1 MTTATQKPSTQT
13 NKLLQNRVA
22 LVTGASRGIGAA
34 IALVLAEHGAAV
46 GINYH
51 SNKDAAQQV
60 VDKIS
65 NAGGKA
71 VAVQADVRDRG
82 EVESMVQ
89 QVTEAFGAVD
99 TLVLNANALFKIAPF
114 TEQTWSEFED
124 KLVGELN
131 VPPEVVRAAASS
143 KLKSAFYPCK
153 AVVPSMI
160 ERQNGCIIA
169 MSSMTSRHPDL
180 GFSAH
185 TTAKSGLDGFVKSLA
200 EELEL
205 EGIRVNAIAPGVT
218 LTDALDSQSQEW
230 KDSMAE
236 QTPLRRNAQPEDIAG
251 AVLLLASEQA
261 KFITGAYL
269 MVNGGIEML

>member
-1 MTTATQKPSTQT
+1 MTTATQKPSAQT
-13 NKLLQNRVA
+13 TKLLQNRVA

-34 IALVLAEHGAAV
+34 IALLLAEHGAAV

-60 VDKIS
+60 VDAIAS
-65 NAGGKA
+65 NGGKA
-71 VAVQADVRDRG
+71 LAVQADVRDRG

-89 QVTEAFGAVD
+89 QLSEAFGAVD

-124 KLVGELN
+124 KLVGEI
-131 VPPEVVRAAASS
+131 
-143 KLKSAFYPCK
+143 KSAFYPCK
-153 AVVPSMI
+153 TVVPSMI

-169 MSSMTSRHPDL
+169 MSSMTSRHPDP

-200 EELEL
+200 EELGP
-205 EGIRVNAIAPGVT
+205 EGIRVNVIAPGVT
-218 LTDALDSQSQEW
+218 LTDATNSQPQEW